1 MKETIKSII
10 DWSEQTFP
18 DATLDGQ
25 LDKYYEE
32 QQEYLESKCKDITE
46 LADMFIVACGI
57 ARFNLIEGMYHIAD
71 VVDWFKEEDWHWTT
85 FEKAINEKMKINKKR
100 EWEKKEGLYKHKGG
114 KDA

>member
-1 MKETIKSII
+1 MKETIKTII

-57 ARFNLIEGMYHIAD
+57 ARFNLVEGMYHIAD
-71 VVDWFKEEDWHWTT
+71 VVDWFKEGDWYWKD
-85 FEKAINEKMKINKKR
+85 FEKAINKKMKINRKR
-100 EWEKKEGLYKHKGG
+100 KWEKKEGLYKHKG
-114 KDA
+114 DSNA